1 MLKFLLLFVIYV
13 VFYFVGMFTVHVIYY
28 YVKRREYKDDDD
40 LLNRAYKVKENAR
53 AEMLREIFFGKWF
66 KILISKRYTFK
77 KLLEQLTENEL
88 REAFMDNPITL
99 GALISKDYNA
109 NLHFEVST
117 DFKREIEKAVNELLV
132 ARGEEE
138 LDKDEVRINL
148 GL

>member
-1 MLKFLLLFVIYV
+1 
-13 VFYFVGMFTVHVIYY
+13 
-28 YVKRREYKDDDD
+28 
-40 LLNRAYKVKENAR
+40 
-53 AEMLREIFFGKWF
+53 
-66 KILISKRYTFK
+66 
-77 KLLEQLTENEL
+77 
-88 REAFMDNPITL
+88 MDKPITL

-109 NLHFEVST
+109 DLHFEVST